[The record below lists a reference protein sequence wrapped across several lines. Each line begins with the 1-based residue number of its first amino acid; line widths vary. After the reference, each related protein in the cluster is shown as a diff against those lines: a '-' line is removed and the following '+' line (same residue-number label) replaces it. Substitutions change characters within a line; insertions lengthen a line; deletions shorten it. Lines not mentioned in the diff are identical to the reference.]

1 MHMCGDKIV
10 RVRESFMNNRG
21 FFKYVCLDFTLY
33 CMVFHWIFL
42 IRAVV
47 VIFFRK
53 HFCLQIFMA
62 QSSTKKICKEIKVFK
77 NLLKNYN
84 ATICDIIMQAFSD
97 CLQNKLFK
105 V

>member
-1 MHMCGDKIV
+1 MLHRINKNIAKGQDTMLKSVANRYSEVARLTLFSEIRSVPTKSTRVYGMHMCGDKIV

-47 VIFFRK
+47 VIFF
-53 HFCLQIFMA
+53 
-62 QSSTKKICKEIKVFK
+62 S
-77 NLLKNYN
+77 
-84 ATICDIIMQAFSD
+84 
-97 CLQNKLFK
+97 
-105 V
+105 